1 MTLFD
6 EEEQYTIFNGRKR
19 RAAAY
24 GNSGSKP
31 VVQPRTWNYSERY
44 GSADGGMRKPTRQEA
59 LDRLPSLPK
68 PVRSLTRK
76 TPPNPWLIPLYAL
89 DLAEVLVYIDP
100 LDRIEG

>member
-6 EEEQYTIFNGRKR
+6 EEEMFTIFNGRKR
-19 RAAAY
+19 A
-24 GNSGSKP
+24 GSTSP

-59 LDRLPSLPK
+59 LDRLPTFPK
-68 PVRSLTRK
+68 PARSLTRK